1 MQKTLF
7 HLLKQFSE
15 HKSYIVVF
23 PLPRF
28 HGILQLAPTAL
39 GMISIGDV
47 FSFTPSCNTHHKHNP
62 QKRGMT
68 I

>member
-7 HLLKQFSE
+7 HLPKQFSE

-28 HGILQLAPTAL
+28 NGILQLAPTAL
-39 GMISIGDV
+39 GMISNGDV
-47 FSFTPSCNTHHKHNP
+47 FIYTL
-62 QKRGMT
+62 M
-68 I
+68 